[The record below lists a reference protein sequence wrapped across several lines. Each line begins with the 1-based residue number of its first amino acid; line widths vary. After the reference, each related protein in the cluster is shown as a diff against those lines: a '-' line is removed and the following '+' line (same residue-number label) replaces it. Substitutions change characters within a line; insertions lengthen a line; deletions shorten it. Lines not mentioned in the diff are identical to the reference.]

1 MSNTNLSNTEEKL
14 NLVYFLDGKTYIN
27 ITNACTNSCAFCLR
41 NDKDD
46 VKGAYMWH
54 KGAKITADD
63 VIAQIKEKKENIKN
77 EIVFC
82 GYGEPLARYSE
93 VIEVAKYIRKNM
105 ADLKIR
111 INTNGH
117 GNFIAKRNIVPEL
130 APLVDSISISLNA
143 QNEEVYNE
151 ISKPS
156 FEGAYKAMLDF
167 AKLCV
172 EEGIDTTLSVVSG
185 FKPEVYSVDVEAC
198 KEIALNLGA
207 KFRAREWI
215 QNGY

>member
-1 MSNTNLSNTEEKL
+1 MTNLDLSEKL
-14 NLVYFLDGKTYIN
+14 NLVYFLYGKAYIN

-54 KGAKITADD
+54 NNMKVTAED
-63 VIAQIKEKKENIKN
+63 VIAQIEEKRSDIKG

-82 GYGEPLARYSE
+82 GYGEPLVKYNE
-93 VIEVAKYIRKNM
+93 VIEVSKYIRKNLP
-105 ADLKIR
+105 DLKIR

-117 GNFIAKRNIVPEL
+117 GNYIAKRNIVPEL
-130 APLVDSISISLNA
+130 APLIDSISISLNA
-143 QNEEVYNE
+143 QNEELYNK

-156 FEGAYKAMLDF
+156 FEGAYSTMLDF
-167 AKLCV
+167 ANLCV
-172 EEGIDTTLSVVSG
+172 KAGIDTTLSVVSG
-185 FKPEVYSVDVEAC
+185 YRSDIFPVDVKVCED
-198 KEIALNLGA
+198 IALKMGA

>member
-1 MSNTNLSNTEEKL
+1 MANSDLNEKL
-14 NLVYFLDGKTYIN
+14 NLVYFLYGKTYIN

-54 KGAKITADD
+54 NNMKVTADD
-63 VIAQIKEKKENIKN
+63 VIAQIQEKKLEIKD

-82 GYGEPLARYSE
+82 GYGEPLVKYNE
-93 VIEVAKYIRKNM
+93 VIEIAKYIKKNLP
-105 ADLKIR
+105 DLKIR

-117 GNFIAKRNIVPEL
+117 GNYIAKRDIVPDL
-130 APLVDSISISLNA
+130 APLINSISISLNA
-143 QNEEVYNE
+143 QNEELYNK
-151 ISKPS
+151 ISQPS
-156 FEGAYKAMLDF
+156 FEGAYDAMLDF
-167 AKLCV
+167 AKKCIKS
-172 EEGIDTTLSVVSG
+172 GIDTTLSVVSG
-185 FKPEVYSVDVEAC
+185 YKEDLYPVDVKLCED
-198 KEIALNLGA
+198 IALNMGA

>member
-1 MSNTNLSNTEEKL
+1 MQ
-14 NLVYFLDGKTYIN
+14 NLVYFLYGKAYIN

-46 VKGAYMWH
+46 VKGAYMWLDGM
-54 KGAKITADD
+54 KVKASD
-63 VIAQIKEKKENIKN
+63 VIAQIEEKKADIKG
-77 EIVFC
+77 EITFC
-82 GYGEPLARYSE
+82 GYGEPLCRYNE
-93 VIEVAKYIRKNM
+93 VIEVAKYIKEN
-105 ADLKIR
+105 LPNIKIR

-117 GNFIAKRNIVPEL
+117 GNYIAKENIVPKL
-130 APLVDSISISLNA
+130 TPLIDSISISLNA
-143 QNEEVYNE
+143 QNEEIYNK

-156 FEGAYKAMLDF
+156 FDGAYNEMLNF

-172 EEGIDTTLSVVSG
+172 EAGIDTTLSIVSG
-185 FKPEVYSVDVEAC
+185 YKTDLYPVDNALCE
-198 KEIALNLGA
+198 KIAKDMGA

>member
-1 MSNTNLSNTEEKL
+1 MSNTDTKL

-27 ITNACTNSCAFCLR
+27 ITNACTNSCVFCLR

-63 VIAQIKEKKENIKN
+63 VIAQIEENKENIKD

-82 GYGEPLARYSE
+82 GYGEPLVCYNE
-93 VIEVAKYIRKNM
+93 VIEVARYIKNTM
-105 ADLKIR
+105 PEIKIR

-117 GNFIAKRNIVPEL
+117 GNFIAKKNIVPDL
-130 APLVDSISISLNA
+130 APLIDSVSISLNA
-143 QNEEVYNE
+143 QNEALYNK

-156 FEGAYKAMLDF
+156 FEGAYEAMLDF

-172 EEGIDTTLSVVSG
+172 KEGIKTTLSVVSG
-185 FKPEVYSVDVEAC
+185 YKSEVYPVDLKAC
-198 KEIALNLGA
+198 EEIALGIGA
-207 KFRAREWI
+207 GFRAREWI

>member
-54 KGAKITADD
+54 KGAKITAND
-63 VIAQIKEKKENIKN
+63 VIAQIEEKKADIKD

-82 GYGEPLARYSE
+82 GYGEPLCRYND
-93 VIEVAKYIRKNM
+93 VIEVARYIKDNM
-105 ADLKIR
+105 PEIKIR

-117 GNFIAKRNIVPEL
+117 GNYIAKKNIVPAL
-130 APLVDSISISLNA
+130 ASLIDSISISLNA
-143 QNEEVYNE
+143 QNEEVYNK

-172 EEGIDTTLSVVSG
+172 EEKIDTTLSIVSG
-185 FKPEVYSVDVEAC
+185 YKADLYPVDIEAC
-198 KEIALNLGA
+198 REIALNLGA

>member
-1 MSNTNLSNTEEKL
+1 
-14 NLVYFLDGKTYIN
+14 
-27 ITNACTNSCAFCLR
+27 
-41 NDKDD
+41 
-46 VKGAYMWH
+46 MWH
-54 KGAKITADD
+54 NGAKVTADD
-63 VIAQIKEKKENIKN
+63 VIAQIKEKQSSIKD

-82 GYGEPLARYSE
+82 GYGEPLTRYND
-93 VIEVAKYIRKNM
+93 VIEVCRYIKNSM
-105 ADLKIR
+105 PEIKIR

-117 GNFIAKRNIVPEL
+117 GNFIAKRNIVPDL

-143 QNEEVYNE
+143 QNEDLYNK

-156 FEGAYKAMLDF
+156 FDDAYQSMLDF

-172 EEGIDTTLSVVSG
+172 EAGIDTTLSVVSG
-185 FKPEVYSVDVEAC
+185 YKTDLYPVDVMAC
-198 KEIALNLGA
+198 KEIALNMGA

>member
-1 MSNTNLSNTEEKL
+1 
-14 NLVYFLDGKTYIN
+14 
-27 ITNACTNSCAFCLR
+27 
-41 NDKDD
+41 
-46 VKGAYMWH
+46 
-54 KGAKITADD
+54 
-63 VIAQIKEKKENIKN
+63 
-77 EIVFC
+77 
-82 GYGEPLARYSE
+82 
-93 VIEVAKYIRKNM
+93 M

-111 INTNGH
+111 INTHGH
-117 GNFIAKRNIVPEL
+117 GNFIAKRNIVTEL

-143 QNEEVYNE
+143 QNEEVYNK

>member
-1 MSNTNLSNTEEKL
+1 MANTEEKL
-14 NLVYFLDGKTYIN
+14 NLVYFLNGKTYIN

-54 KGAKITADD
+54 KGAKVTADD
-63 VIAQIKEKKENIKN
+63 VIAQIEEKKADIKS

-82 GYGEPLARYSE
+82 GYGEPLCRYNE
-93 VIEVAKYIRKNM
+93 VIEVCRYIKKTM
-105 ADLKIR
+105 PEVKIR

-130 APLVDSISISLNA
+130 APLINSISISLNA
-143 QNEEVYNE
+143 QNEKVYNE

-156 FEGAYKAMLDF
+156 FEGAYKTMLDF
-167 AKLCV
+167 AKLCIQ
-172 EEGIDTTLSVVSG
+172 EGVDTTMSVVSG
-185 FKPEVYSVDVEAC
+185 FKPEIYPVDIKAC
-198 KEIALNLGA
+198 EEIALNLGA
-207 KFRAREWI
+207 KFRVREWI

>member
-1 MSNTNLSNTEEKL
+1 MSHTDTKL

-27 ITNACTNSCAFCLR
+27 ITNACTNSCVFCLR
-41 NDKDD
+41 NDKDN

-63 VIAQIKEKKENIKN
+63 VIAQIEENKENIKD

-82 GYGEPLARYSE
+82 GYGEPLVRYNE
-93 VIEVAKYIRKNM
+93 VIEVARYIKNTM
-105 ADLKIR
+105 PEIKIR

-117 GNFIAKRNIVPEL
+117 GNFIAKKNIVPDL
-130 APLVDSISISLNA
+130 APLIDSVSISLNA
-143 QNEEVYNE
+143 QNEALYNK

-156 FEGAYKAMLDF
+156 FEGAYEAMLDF

-172 EEGIDTTLSVVSG
+172 KEGIKTTLSVVSG
-185 FKPEVYSVDVEAC
+185 YKSEVYPVDLKTCE
-198 KEIALNLGA
+198 EIALEIGA
-207 KFRAREWI
+207 GFRAREWI